1 MYKLINLTEKAVM
14 EKIVELRDK
23 VNCCSCERC
32 TVDVAS
38 YALNRL
44 KPRYVVG
51 DMGNVMSEMMLG
63 AQQSDM
69 DISTAVLQG
78 FAVIGENPN
87 H

>member
-14 EKIVELRDK
+14 EKIVELREK

-44 KPRYVVG
+44 KPHYVVG
-51 DMGNVMSEMMLG
+51 DIGNVMSEVMLG
-63 AQQSDM
+63 ASQSDM

-78 FAVIGENPN
+78 FRVIGENPN

>member
-1 MYKLINLTEKAVM
+1 MYELVNLTEKAVM
-14 EKIVELRDK
+14 EKISEFRTK

-44 KPRYVVG
+44 PPRYAVG
-51 DMGNVMSEMMLG
+51 TVGSVLSEMMLKDN
-63 AQQSDM
+63 QNDM
-69 DISTAVLQG
+69 DISTMVLKA
-78 FAVIGENPN
+78 FSVIGENPN